1 MPCDMSKDSSSGCV
15 RVPADTHASL
25 HLVSYKSECQMP
37 TTFKNLDER
46 VLTTPTLC

>member
-25 HLVSYKSECQMP
+25 HLVSSKSECHIA
-37 TTFKNLDER
+37 TIFKDLDER